1 MNKKLLLLLAP
12 LLSLAAI
19 IIFGL
24 LYFYSKQQT
33 NLSINFLDVGQGD
46 AIFIKTPFNQNILV
60 DGGPDS
66 TVIKRLGEN
75 LPWWSR
81 TIDLLVLTHPHDDHI
96 IGLNEIIKRYD
107 VRKIIYTGVVYDSSA
122 YDSWQESVKAYQ
134 IPTVII
140 DHPQIINLGKNCNLE
155 ILYPRQAIY
164 GQSIDNLNNSS
175 LVSKLVCAGVKI
187 LLAGDA
193 EQAEEKELLQVE
205 ADLSADIIKVGH
217 HGSDTASSEEFLAKV
232 KPQYAIIEVGKN
244 DFGLPSLRVI
254 KRLERRGVKIYRT
267 DQSGTIVIK
276 KNDQKIEILPER

>member
-66 TVIKRLGEN
+66 TVLKRLGEN

>member
-66 TVIKRLGEN
+66 TVLKRLGEN

-140 DHPQIINLGKNCNLE
+140 DHPQIINLGKNCILE

-187 LLAGDA
+187 LLVGDA
-193 EQAEEKELLQVE
+193 EQAEEKELLQAE

>member
-1 MNKKLLLLLAP
+1 MNKKLLLLLAS
-12 LLSLAAI
+12 LLSLAVI
-19 IIFGL
+19 IILGL
-24 LYFYSKQQT
+24 LYFYSKQLT

-122 YDSWQESVKAYQ
+122 YDSWQELVKAYQ